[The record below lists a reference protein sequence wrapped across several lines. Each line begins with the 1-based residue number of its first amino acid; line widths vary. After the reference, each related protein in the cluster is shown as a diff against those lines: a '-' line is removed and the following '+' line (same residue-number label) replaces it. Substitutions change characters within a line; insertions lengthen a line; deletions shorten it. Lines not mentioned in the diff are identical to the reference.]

1 MKHKLE
7 IRKKLS
13 KSCWAWYRNLRTDL
27 YLLMSKPYLLEI
39 ITNFLLDV
47 ISCDQMIQWQN
58 DPLALVNVLAA
69 EIQFWRPTA
78 RFSRGTLDNV
88 PISSFPQNL
97 KPKNNNKGSSYFS
110 SCSMNI
116 DNGFQFIIC
125 ASSIINCEPG
135 INCDLS
141 ISSRLSEEILFI
153 KFCNT
158 NIHLLP
164 ICRFFYAS
172 HKEDLE
178 CGTLESR
185 GFCKL

>member
-1 MKHKLE
+1 MGLVQESQNWFISFDVKT
-7 IRKKLS
+7 LS
-13 KSCWAWYRNLRTDL
+13 IGNYYKFSAWCDFLRPDDSVT
-27 YLLMSKPYLLEI
+27 KWPI
-39 ITNFLLDV
+39 GI
-47 ISCDQMIQWQN
+47 
-58 DPLALVNVLAA
+58 ALVNVLAA

-164 ICRFFYAS
+164 ICTFFYAS
-172 HKEDLE
+172 LKEDLE

>member
-1 MKHKLE
+1 MGLVQESQNWFISFDVKT
-7 IRKKLS
+7 LS
-13 KSCWAWYRNLRTDL
+13 IGNYYKFSAWCDFLRPDDSVTKWPIGIGQCFRSWYSILTINGPVLKRNFGWCVEVRWDET
-27 YLLMSKPYLLEI
+27 
-39 ITNFLLDV
+39 
-47 ISCDQMIQWQN
+47 
-58 DPLALVNVLAA
+58 
-69 EIQFWRPTA
+69 
-78 RFSRGTLDNV
+78 
-88 PISSFPQNL
+88 ISSFPQNL

-164 ICRFFYAS
+164 ICTFFYAS
-172 HKEDLE
+172 LKEDLE